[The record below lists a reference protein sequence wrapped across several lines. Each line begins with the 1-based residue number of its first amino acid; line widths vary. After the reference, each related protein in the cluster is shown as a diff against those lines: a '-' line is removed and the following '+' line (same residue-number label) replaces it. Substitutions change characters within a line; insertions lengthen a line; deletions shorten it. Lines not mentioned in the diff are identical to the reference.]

1 MYGLVTIPE
10 LSTGENYMY
19 TLVFFP
25 VVVVVV
31 VVFCHHAVDA
41 ALCHTT
47 KIWLH
52 RRLELPGSLG
62 CLVFSQ

>member
-19 TLVFFP
+19 TFNNLLSRCFCFCF
-25 VVVVVV
+25 
-31 VVFCHHAVDA
+31 VFCRHAVNA
-41 ALCHTT
+41 TVHHIT

-52 RRLELPGSLG
+52 GRLELPGSL
-62 CLVFSQ
+62 

>member
-25 VVVVVV
+25 AVFFSFFVVMQLML
-31 VVFCHHAVDA
+31 
-41 ALCHTT
+41 LCVTPQ
-47 KIWLH
+47 KY
-52 RRLELPGSLG
+52 G
-62 CLVFSQ
+62 CIGD